1 MFENNNDDIGRYQIM
16 TSWKQKK
23 SLFPTA
29 EDFAETV
36 VADCQLD

>member
-16 TSWKQKK
+16 TSRKQK

-29 EDFAETV
+29 EDFSETV
-36 VADCQLD
+36 FADCQLD